1 MDYKIIMASKFNW
14 TPVLIASLVVSIG
27 QFSMGL
33 VFPSLP
39 WIALELNISAEDAQR
54 LISFYLLGFGPSQL
68 IYGPISDAIG
78 RKPIL
83 LIGLSLAL
91 LGLTIVL
98 LGSNSF
104 ELLTLGRFIQGLG
117 AGCCAVLARAS
128 LRDSYQHDELAQAL
142 SWLTIVAS
150 FTPIIA
156 PVLGG
161 VINHHL
167 GWYAVFVSLFSYI
180 ALVFLLLFFVFNE
193 TLPQKE
199 KIPNLKNI
207 LITYSQFLRSRY
219 FISFATITWLNF
231 SLVVLTISIM
241 PFIMQIE
248 IGMNSDQYALWA
260 LIPAFGFLTGSSL
273 SNRLRPKIGLKK
285 TLFIAPIIHV
295 IAAIWLLLCPV
306 TALTMMIGQFGLTMG
321 NGLALPCAQ
330 TQLLMPY
337 QKKAGSAAAVSG
349 AGQMIFSSLLSMLLM
364 SFGIH
369 QAWHLGLVIMIFAII
384 SFISIFN
391 GFKSKPYTDF

>member
-1 MDYKIIMASKFNW
+1 MASTSFNW

-39 WIALELNISAEDAQR
+39 WIALSLNISAEDAQK

-83 LIGLSLAL
+83 LTGLSLTL

-98 LGSNSF
+98 CGNDSF
-104 ELLTLGRFIQGLG
+104 GLLTLGRFVQGLG

-161 VINHHL
+161 FINHYL

-180 ALVFLLLFFVFNE
+180 AIVFTLLFFIFKE

-199 KIPNLKNI
+199 KVPNLTHI

-219 FISFATITWLNF
+219 FISFATIGWLNF
-231 SLVVLTISIM
+231 SLVVLTISMM

-248 IGMNSDQYALWA
+248 IGMSSDQYALWA
-260 LIPAFGFLTGSSL
+260 LIPAFGLLTGSSL
-273 SNRLRPKIGLKK
+273 SNRIRPKIGIKK
-285 TLFIAPIIHV
+285 TLFIAPILHSS
-295 IAAIWLLLCPV
+295 AGLWLIFCPA
-306 TALTMMIGQFGLTMG
+306 TPLAMMLGQFFLTMG

-349 AGQMIFSSLLSMLLM
+349 AGQMIISSLLSMLLM
-364 SFGIH
+364 SLGINH
-369 QAWHLGLVIMIFAII
+369 AWHLGLVIMIFAMISVIAII
-384 SFISIFN
+384 N
-391 GFKSKPYTDF
+391 GFNSVP